1 MVAEVFDVAPSQV
14 AFAAGDTAVV
24 ADSVGSFAS
33 RSAQVGASAVWR
45 CAERVR
51 VAAAELVAEMLEAA
65 PEDIRVSGGAFHV
78 AGSADIEV
86 TLAEV
91 AAFAEERQVELRSEE
106 RYSPGVQ
113 AFPYGVHVATVE
125 VDTATGVVRPLSL
138 VAVDDVGNVLD
149 RMLVGGQVDGSV
161 MQGLGAALFEEMHFS
176 EDGQPRAATF
186 VDYLV
191 PTAMQSVPLATD
203 HVSHPAPSNP
213 LGAKGAGEGGCIG
226 IPPAILNATLD
237 ALAPWGVDELQ
248 IPLTPNKV
256 WTAIQRAAR

>member
-1 MVAEVFDVAPSQV
+1 V
-14 AFAAGDTAVV
+14 AGDTAAV
-24 ADSVGSFAS
+24 ADSGGTFSS
-33 RSAQVGASAVWR
+33 RSAQAGASAVWR

-51 VAAAELVAEMLEAA
+51 VAAIELVAEMLEAA

-78 AGSADIEV
+78 AGSADLEV

-106 RYSPGVQ
+106 RYSQGAQ
-113 AFPYGVHVATVE
+113 TFPYGVHIATVE
-125 VDTATGVVRPLSL
+125 VDIETGVVRPLSL
-138 VAVDDVGNVLD
+138 VVVDDVGNVLD
-149 RMLVGGQVDGSV
+149 EMLVGGQVDGSV
-161 MQGLGAALFEEMHFS
+161 MQGVGAALFEEMHYS

-191 PTAMQSVPLATD
+191 PSAMQSVPLIAELF
-203 HVSHPAPSNP
+203 SHPAPSNP

-226 IPPAILNATLD
+226 IPPAILNAALD

-256 WTAIQRAAR
+256 WNAIQVAAR